1 MSPLVRREDGSTVG
15 VEEQIRGLEGTY
27 EHLRRV
33 RERQKGRVLEVLY
46 GVGAGARRSVL
57 GREENVA
64 IEGR

>member
-1 MSPLVRREDGSTVG
+1 MSPLVRRGDGSTVG

-33 RERQKGRVLEVLY
+33 RETQKGRVLEVLY
-46 GVGAGARRSVL
+46 GVGGRRAMQE
-57 GREENVA
+57 GRA